1 MLSYAKQDRDQDSI
15 VRKNR
20 KQSREEGIKPC
31 FFIR

>member
-20 KQSREEGIKPC
+20 KQSREEGINP
-31 FFIR
+31 FF